1 MAFVNSTKNVKRQVR
16 RIRKEQSTDG
26 DMSWTD
32 EEIDKLA
39 REHAANS
46 SVEYKNEYWTEFAEM
61 LPVSGK
67 RDFLWFFTA
76 FLFVGLLGTSF
87 VFNGLL
93 RNTSVQAANETR
105 TLNETRVTDKVTQTV
120 EKTEY
125 ELNEADVIAS
135 EINEVMDNNPNAT
148 SENSIGIK
156 NVSNT
161 ELTNGVAQRKLN
173 SSIKQVKKAPL
184 NNKQFKPSSNIES
197 DDPESK
203 TNQMLGSLEHD
214 NQNPIGKSTKNTA
227 DENQVTPVSV
237 LPFRSLNE
245 FTTSASLMPSIE
257 RNKQKLSA
265 MATLYIGAFGGISQS
280 LITPSSAVSNSFG
293 LGIGAQIQKGRFTF
307 TTGVNGVWSNHK
319 DLNLSRSS
327 KVYGFGSNEYNYQF
341 KYKQIYSLEA
351 EITAG
356 YKLGRHLINVGVR
369 PSFFVGSKVGVIETI
384 DDKKTIDRNQYG
396 YMDGLYRFGI
406 KPTIGYSFDI
416 TPSFKI
422 GVNIGVEMMPKI
434 KEGFLV
440 GNNNRYPIDG
450 QLYLR
455 KSIRFKR

>member
-1 MAFVNSTKNVKRQVR
+1 
-16 RIRKEQSTDG
+16 
-26 DMSWTD
+26 MSWTD
-32 EEIDKLA
+32 EEIDNLA
-39 REHAANS
+39 REGVANS
-46 SVEYKNEYWTEFAEM
+46 AIEYKNEYWTEFAEM

-67 RDFLWFFTA
+67 KDFLWFFTA
-76 FLFVGLLGTSF
+76 FLFLGLLGTSF

-93 RNTSVQAANETR
+93 GNTNVQASNEIR
-105 TLNETRVTDKVTQTV
+105 IINESRVTDKVTQTV
-120 EKTEY
+120 EKTEF
-125 ELNEADVIAS
+125 ELNEADVTAS
-135 EINEVMDNNPNAT
+135 EINEVMDNNTNAT

-156 NVSNT
+156 NVNNSKLN
-161 ELTNGVAQRKLN
+161 NGVAQRKQN
-173 SSIKQVKKAPL
+173 SSLKQVTKAPL
-184 NNKQFKPSSNIES
+184 NNKQIKPSSNIELG
-197 DDPESK
+197 DPESK
-203 TNQMLGSLEHD
+203 TNQIFGGLEHD
-214 NQNPIGKSTKNTA
+214 KQNSISQSTKNPVT
-227 DENQVTPVSV
+227 ENEVTPVSE

-245 FTTSASLMPSIE
+245 FTTSASLMPAIE
-257 RNKQKLSA
+257 RNKQKLTA
-265 MATLYIGAFGGISQS
+265 MVTLYIGAFGGISQS
-280 LITPSSAVSNSFG
+280 LIMPSSDVSNSFG

-356 YKLGRHLINVGVR
+356 YKLGRHLINVGAR

-416 TPSFKI
+416 TASFKI
-422 GVNIGVEMMPKI
+422 GVNIGFEMMSKI